1 MSLLDRET
9 FESWAERIMERFD
22 QSDKMLASLAKN
34 RFTEIDGERLYDNYE
49 LCEMLHVSKRSLQR
63 YRSLE
68 LLPYQMIR
76 HKTYYKEADVKI
88 FIQNHFDKFKSKQS
102 KIPKNFKR

>member
-34 RFTEIDGERLYDNYE
+34 RFTEIDGERLYDNHE
-49 LCEMLHVSKRSLQR
+49 LCELLHVSKR
-63 YRSLE
+63 
-68 LLPYQMIR
+68 
-76 HKTYYKEADVKI
+76 
-88 FIQNHFDKFKSKQS
+88 
-102 KIPKNFKR
+102 